1 MNYVQLY
8 NATMTAWLFQDNLPS
23 VQTWTVKTQFLI
35 NFVNT
40 ISDQKISND
49 TGTKACRT

>member
-8 NATMTAWLFQDNLPS
+8 NATMIAWLFQDNLPS
-23 VQTWTVKTQFLI
+23 VQTWTVKTRLFM

-40 ISDQKISND
+40 ISNQKYH
-49 TGTKACRT
+49 